1 MSPSA
6 RRQMRIV
13 AGLFVVGSL
22 AIGALLYLCWPVL
35 GLMFDGQRTG
45 RPYSIPSRSMMPNL
59 IPGDRILPRIRQRG
73 EPTRGEVIVYRRTK
87 DEVRVARVAGLGG
100 DTIEIRGGFPWI
112 NGTAARRRYLG
123 AGPTFEG
130 NARSLLY
137 AERLPDERSSHR
149 VIKMMPTAPLD
160 EMPATK
166 VPPDRLFVLGDN
178 RDQAADSRAPIDEMG
193 AGMVRLDQV
202 LGVVDYVA
210 WSSVKGRMARP
221 IDRADPVSSPK
232 RAER

>member
-1 MSPSA
+1 MSFSA

-22 AIGALLYLCWPVL
+22 VVGALLYLCWPVL

-59 IPGDRILPRIRQRG
+59 IPGDRILPRIRQKN
-73 EPTRGEVIVYRRTK
+73 EPTRGEVIVYRRTQ

-100 DTIEIRGGFPWI
+100 DMIEIRGGFPWI
-112 NGTAARRRYLG
+112 DGLAARRRYLG

-130 NARSLLY
+130 KVRSLLY
-137 AERLPDERSSHR
+137 AEHLPGERGSHR
-149 VIKMMPTAPLD
+149 VIKMTPTAPLD
-160 EMPATK
+160 EMPATR
-166 VPPDRLFVLGDN
+166 VPAGRLFVLGDN
-178 RDQAADSRAPIDEMG
+178 RDQAADSRASVDEMG
-193 AGMVRLDQV
+193 AGMVRLDRV
-202 LGVVDYVA
+202 LGVVDYIA

-221 IDRADPVSSPK
+221 IDRADPVNSFQRS
-232 RAER
+232 E